1 MAKTINKEDLSLEER
16 TVIALEAQAKA
27 TEKLAYAAED
37 LVDMI
42 GAANMG
48 KFTEKLEW
56 YLYEFHQ
63 ILKTRQVGGS
73 ASRPDRDYERNNE
86 K

>member
-1 MAKTINKEDLSLEER
+1 MADKKELSLEER
-16 TVIALEAQAKA
+16 QVIALEKQAKA
-27 TEKLAYAAED
+27 TEKLTYAVED
-37 LVDMI
+37 IADFFHTADL
-42 GAANMG
+42 G

-73 ASRPDRDYERNNE
+73 ASRPDKGYERDFNE
-86 K
+86 DK

>member
-1 MAKTINKEDLSLEER
+1 MADKKELSLEER
-16 TVIALEAQAKA
+16 QVIALEKQAKA
-27 TEKLAYAAED
+27 IEKLTYAVED
-37 LVDMI
+37 IADFFHT
-42 GAANMG
+42 ADMG

-73 ASRPDRDYERNNE
+73 SSRPDKDYERDSNSE

>member
-1 MAKTINKEDLSLEER
+1 MADKKELSLEER
-16 TVIALEAQAKA
+16 NVIALEKQAKA
-27 TEKLAYAAED
+27 TERLAYAAED
-37 LVDMI
+37 IADFFHTADVS
-42 GAANMG
+42 

-63 ILKTRQVGGS
+63 ILKTKQMGGS
-73 ASRPDRDYERNNE
+73 SSRPDRDYERDFNSE